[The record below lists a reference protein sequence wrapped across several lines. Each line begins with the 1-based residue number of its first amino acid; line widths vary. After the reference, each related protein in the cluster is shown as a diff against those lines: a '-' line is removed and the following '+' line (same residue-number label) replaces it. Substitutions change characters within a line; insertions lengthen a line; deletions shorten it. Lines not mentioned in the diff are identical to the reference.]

1 MKKFLHQ
8 YVTNYLKIR
17 DKRTLYVIRQNNS
30 RLTNEQFKF
39 NNSIIYT
46 VLREYFAMA
55 MIIESLS
62 I

>member
-30 RLTNEQFKF
+30 HLTNEQFKF